1 MTVEPV
7 SSDPIVAAPAL
18 TVSGAVHAYGGK
30 PALRGVDLV
39 LRPGEI
45 YALLGPNGAGKTT
58 LIRAICGRIRPD
70 QGEVLVKGRD
80 PTRVA
85 GARSGLGLVPQEIA
99 LYPNLTVAENIQT
112 FAALAD
118 VPRAGLAAAVR
129 RALELTRTADRAD
142 VPIKHLSGGYKR
154 RANIAAAIVHEPS
167 LLILDEPTVG
177 VDLDA
182 REAVDAVIRGLRDLG
197 VAVLMTT
204 HDLDQADALADRVGF
219 LRDGRMVLEGAPQ
232 TLIAEAFGERMEI
245 QVHLAEALA
254 AAGESALL
262 AEGLERTGRS
272 TVWTRL
278 DTDGYA
284 AAGKLDKRLR
294 EAGLTPREI
303 RVREPSLAN
312 LFTLVAD
319 RKLAA

>member
-1 MTVEPV
+1 MTSEPV
-7 SSDPIVAAPAL
+7 SPDTIVAAPVL

-70 QGEVLVKGRD
+70 EGAVLVKGLD

-85 GARSGLGLVPQEIA
+85 GARAGLGLVPQEIA
-99 LYPNLTVAENIQT
+99 LYPNLTVAENIET

-129 RALELTRTADRAD
+129 RALELTHTVDRAH

-182 REAVDAVIRGLRDLG
+182 REAVDAVIRGLRGLG
-197 VAVLMTT
+197 VAVLITT

-219 LRDGRMVLEGAPQ
+219 LREGRLVLEGEPRA
-232 TLIAEAFGERMEI
+232 LIAEAFGERMEI
-245 QVHLAEALA
+245 LVHLAEEID
-254 AAGESALL
+254 AAGESRLI
-262 AEGLERTGRS
+262 AEGLERTARS
-272 TVWTRL
+272 TVWARL
-278 DTDGYA
+278 DADGYA
-284 AAGKLDKRLR
+284 AAGSLDKRLR
-294 EAGLTPREI
+294 ALGLTPREI

-312 LFTLVAD
+312 LFTLVTD
-319 RKLAA
+319 GKLAA

>member
-1 MTVEPV
+1 VTSEPGLADPVVTVT
-7 SSDPIVAAPAL
+7 A
-18 TVSGAVHAYGGK
+18 AVHAYDGK
-30 PALRGVDLV
+30 PALRGVDLA
-39 LRPGEI
+39 LRAGEI

-70 QGEVLVKGRD
+70 GGTVLLKGRD
-80 PTRVA
+80 PARVPA
-85 GARSGLGLVPQEIA
+85 ARAGLGLVPQEIA

-118 VPRAGLAAAVR
+118 VPRACLAVAVR
-129 RALELTRTADRAD
+129 RALELTRTADRAH
-142 VPIKHLSGGYKR
+142 VPVKHLSGGYRR

-182 REAVDAVIRGLRDLG
+182 REALDAVIRGLRDLG

-204 HDLDQADALADRVGF
+204 HDLDQAGALADRVGF
-219 LRDGRMVLEGAPQ
+219 LRDGQLVLEGEPHA
-232 TLIAEAFGERMEI
+232 LIAEAFGERMEI
-245 QVHLAEALA
+245 QVHLAEEVA
-254 AAGESALL
+254 AADESRLI

-278 DTDGYA
+278 DADGYA
-284 AAGKLDKRLR
+284 AAGRLDRRLR

>member
-1 MTVEPV
+1 VTVQPV
-7 SSDPIVAAPAL
+7 SSDPVVV
-18 TVSGAVHAYGGK
+18 VSGAIHAYGGK
-30 PALRGVDLV
+30 PALRGVDLA

-70 QGEVLVKGRD
+70 GGTVLLQGRD
-80 PTRVA
+80 PARVPA
-85 GARSGLGLVPQEIA
+85 ARAGLGLVPQEVA

-118 VPRAGLAAAVR
+118 VPRAGLAAAVT
-129 RALELTRTADRAD
+129 RALELTRTADRAH
-142 VPIKHLSGGYKR
+142 VPVKHLSGGYKR

-182 REAVDAVIRGLRDLG
+182 REAVDAVMRGLRDLG
-197 VAVLMTT
+197 VAVLITT
-204 HDLDQADALADRVGF
+204 HDLDQAGALADRVGF
-219 LRDGRMVLEGAPQ
+219 LRDGQLVLEGQPRA
-232 TLIAEAFGERMEI
+232 LIAEAFGDQMEVLVQLGEEI
-245 QVHLAEALA
+245 DT
-254 AAGESALL
+254 AGEIRLA
-262 AEGLERTGRS
+262 AEGLERTRRPM
-272 TVWTRL
+272 VWTRL
-278 DTDGYA
+278 DADGYA
-284 AAGKLDKRLR
+284 AAARLDKHLR
-294 EAGLTPREI
+294 KAGLIPREI

-312 LFTLVAD
+312 LFTLVAE

>member
-1 MTVEPV
+1 MTLQSV
-7 SSDPIVAAPAL
+7 STDPAVVVAG
-18 TVSGAVHAYGGK
+18 VVHAYGGK

-39 LRPGEI
+39 LNPGEI

-70 QGEVLVKGRD
+70 GGTVLLKGRD
-80 PTRVA
+80 PARVSA
-85 GARSGLGLVPQEIA
+85 ARAGLGLVPQEIA
-99 LYPNLTVAENIQT
+99 LYPNLTVAENVQT
-112 FAALAD
+112 FAVLAD
-118 VPRAGLAAAVR
+118 VPRAGLAAAVGR
-129 RALELTRTADRAD
+129 VLDLTRTADRAH

-197 VAVLMTT
+197 VAVLVTT

-219 LRDGRMVLEGAPQ
+219 LRDGQLVLEGEPHA
-232 TLIAEAFGERMEI
+232 LIAQAFGERMEI
-245 QVHLAEALA
+245 QVHLAEEID
-254 AAGESALL
+254 AAGQDRLI
-262 AEGLERTGRS
+262 AEGLEPTARPA
-272 TVWTRL
+272 VWTRL
-278 DTDGYA
+278 EADGYA
-284 AAGKLDKRLR
+284 AAGRLDARLR
-294 EAGLTPREI
+294 QAGLTPREI

-312 LFTLVAD
+312 LFSLVAD

>member
-1 MTVEPV
+1 VTVQPV
-7 SSDPIVAAPAL
+7 SSDPVVV
-18 TVSGAVHAYGGK
+18 VSGAIHAYGGK
-30 PALRGVDLV
+30 PALRGVDLA

-70 QGEVLVKGRD
+70 GGTVLLQGRD
-80 PTRVA
+80 PARVPA
-85 GARSGLGLVPQEIA
+85 ARAGLGLVPQEVA

-118 VPRAGLAAAVR
+118 VPRAGLAAAVT
-129 RALELTRTADRAD
+129 RALELTRTADRAH
-142 VPIKHLSGGYKR
+142 VPVKHLSGGYKR

-182 REAVDAVIRGLRDLG
+182 REAVDAVMRGLRDLG
-197 VAVLMTT
+197 VAVLITT
-204 HDLDQADALADRVGF
+204 HDLDQAGALADRVGF
-219 LRDGRMVLEGAPQ
+219 LRDGQLVLEGQPRA
-232 TLIAEAFGERMEI
+232 LIAEAFGDQMEVLVQLGEEI
-245 QVHLAEALA
+245 DT
-254 AAGESALL
+254 AGEIRLA
-262 AEGLERTGRS
+262 AEGLERTRRPM
-272 TVWTRL
+272 VWTRL
-278 DTDGYA
+278 DADGYA
-284 AAGKLDKRLR
+284 AAARLDKHLR
-294 EAGLTPREI
+294 KSGLIPREI

-312 LFTLVAD
+312 LFTLVAE

>member
-1 MTVEPV
+1 VTTEPV
-7 SSDPIVAAPAL
+7 L
-18 TVSGAVHAYGGK
+18 TVAGAVHAYGGK

-70 QGEVLVKGRD
+70 QGAVLVKGRD

-85 GARSGLGLVPQEIA
+85 GARAGLGLVPQEIA

-118 VPRAGLAAAVR
+118 VPRAGVAAAVR
-129 RALELTRTADRAD
+129 RALELTRTIDRAH

-204 HDLDQADALADRVGF
+204 HDLDQAGAMADRVGF
-219 LRDGRMVLEGAPQ
+219 LRDGRLVLEGEPRA
-232 TLIAEAFGERMEI
+232 LIAEAFGEQMEVL
-245 QVHLAEALA
+245 VHLAEEID
-254 AAGESALL
+254 AAGEIRLA
-262 AEGLERTGRS
+262 AEGLERTRRPM
-272 TVWTRL
+272 VWARL
-278 DTDGYA
+278 DADGYA
-284 AAGKLDKRLR
+284 AAGRLDKRLR
-294 EAGLTPREI
+294 KLGLTPREI

-312 LFTLVAD
+312 LFTLLSD
-319 RKLAA
+319 RTLAA

>member
-1 MTVEPV
+1 MVVVTAV
-7 SSDPIVAAPAL
+7 
-18 TVSGAVHAYGGK
+18 VHAYGGK
-30 PALRGVDLV
+30 PALRGVDLR
-39 LRPGEI
+39 LHPGEI

-70 QGEVLVKGRD
+70 GGTVLLKGRD
-80 PTRVA
+80 PARVPA
-85 GARSGLGLVPQEIA
+85 ARAGLGLVPQEIA
-99 LYPNLTVAENIQT
+99 LYPNLTVAENIET

-129 RALELTRTADRAD
+129 RALELTRTVDRAH
-142 VPIKHLSGGYKR
+142 VPVKHLSGGYKR

-182 REAVDAVIRGLRDLG
+182 REAVDSVIRGLRDLG

-204 HDLDQADALADRVGF
+204 HDLDQAGALADRVGF
-219 LRDGRMVLEGAPQ
+219 LRDGQLVLEGRPRA
-232 TLIAEAFGERMEI
+232 LIAEAFGERMEI
-245 QVHLAEALA
+245 QVRLAEEID
-254 AAGESALL
+254 AAGESRLA
-262 AEGLERTGRS
+262 AEGLERTGRP

-278 DTDGYA
+278 DADGYA
-284 AAGKLDKRLR
+284 AAGRLDKRLR
-294 EAGLTPREI
+294 QAGLTPREI

>member
-1 MTVEPV
+1 MTDQPV
-7 SSDPIVAAPAL
+7 L
-18 TVSGAVHAYGGK
+18 TVNGAVHAYRGK

-39 LRPGEI
+39 LHPGEI

-58 LIRAICGRIRPD
+58 LIRTICGRIRPD
-70 QGEVLVKGRD
+70 GGEVLLKGLD

-99 LYPNLTVAENIQT
+99 LYPNLTVVENIET

-129 RALELTRTADRAD
+129 RALELTRTVDRAH

-182 REAVDAVIRGLRDLG
+182 RESVDAVIRGLRDLG
-197 VAVLMTT
+197 VAVLITT

-219 LRDGRMVLEGAPQ
+219 LREGRLVLEGEPH
-232 TLIAEAFGERMEI
+232 TLIAEAFGERMEV
-245 QVHLAEALA
+245 QVHLVHEAD
-254 AAGESALL
+254 AAGEKRLV
-262 AEGLERTGRS
+262 AEGLERTSRS

-278 DTDGYA
+278 DAEGYA
-284 AAGKLDKRLR
+284 AAGVLDKRLR
-294 EAGLTPREI
+294 EAGLAPREI
-303 RVREPSLAN
+303 RVREPSLAH
-312 LFTLVAD
+312 LFSLVAD
-319 RKLAA
+319 QKLAA